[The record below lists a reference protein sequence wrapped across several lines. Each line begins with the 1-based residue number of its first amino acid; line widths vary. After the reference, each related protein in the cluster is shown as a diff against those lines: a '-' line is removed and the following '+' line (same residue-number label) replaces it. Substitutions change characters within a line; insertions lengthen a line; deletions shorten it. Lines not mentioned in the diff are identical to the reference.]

1 MNESNLVQKFI
12 WFSERAILL
21 TIALATLFASASE
34 IIRIISVKEVNLSD
48 LFLLFIYA
56 EVLGMV
62 ASFYANNRIPV
73 TLPLIIAM
81 TALTRMIIQESKDL
95 NAINII
101 YEAIEHIEK
110 RLSGLLEPDLKEISL
125 GSAEV
130 QKIFKV
136 SKFGKIAGSKVINGE
151 IKSKSKA
158 RIIRDGVVVYN
169 GEIQSIFREKNQ
181 VKEVGTG
188 LECGIS
194 IKDFIDFKE
203 KDVIESYLAEEIQRS
218 I

>member
-34 IIRIISVKEVNLSD
+34 IIRIISVGEVNLSD

-101 YEAIEHIEK
+101 YEATGILI
-110 RLSGLLEPDLKEISL
+110 LAISAYIMTLKDKISL
-125 GSAEV
+125 
-130 QKIFKV
+130 KKLLL
-136 SKFGKIAGSKVINGE
+136 
-151 IKSKSKA
+151 
-158 RIIRDGVVVYN
+158 
-169 GEIQSIFREKNQ
+169 REKIDESDIPDSLNQ
-181 VKEVGTG
+181 
-188 LECGIS
+188 LN
-194 IKDFIDFKE
+194 F
-203 KDVIESYLAEEIQRS
+203 
-218 I
+218 

>member
-1 MNESNLVQKFI
+1 MNESNIVQKFI

-62 ASFYANNRIPV
+62 ATFYTNNRIPV

-101 YEAIEHIEK
+101 YEAAGILI
-110 RLSGLLEPDLKEISL
+110 LAISAYIMTLKDKISL
-125 GSAEV
+125 
-130 QKIFKV
+130 KKLLL
-136 SKFGKIAGSKVINGE
+136 
-151 IKSKSKA
+151 
-158 RIIRDGVVVYN
+158 
-169 GEIQSIFREKNQ
+169 REK
-181 VKEVGTG
+181 V
-188 LECGIS
+188 
-194 IKDFIDFKE
+194 D
-203 KDVIESYLAEEIQRS
+203 ESDIPD
-218 I
+218 

>member
-101 YEAIEHIEK
+101 YEATGILI
-110 RLSGLLEPDLKEISL
+110 LAISAYIMTLKDKISL
-125 GSAEV
+125 KKLLFFFA
-130 QKIFKV
+130 
-136 SKFGKIAGSKVINGE
+136 
-151 IKSKSKA
+151 
-158 RIIRDGVVVYN
+158 
-169 GEIQSIFREKNQ
+169 
-181 VKEVGTG
+181 
-188 LECGIS
+188 
-194 IKDFIDFKE
+194 
-203 KDVIESYLAEEIQRS
+203 ESYILFLSKDKSQKTFFLRRVIYSFFVER
-218 I
+218 